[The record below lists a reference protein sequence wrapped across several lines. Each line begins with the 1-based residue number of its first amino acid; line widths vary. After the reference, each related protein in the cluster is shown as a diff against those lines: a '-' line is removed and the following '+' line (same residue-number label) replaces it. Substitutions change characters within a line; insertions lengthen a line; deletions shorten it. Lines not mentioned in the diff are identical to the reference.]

1 LRVPEKLKSVSLVG
15 AAEGCDLL
23 ILLLLLLLLLLLI
36 LILLLLLLLP
46 LPLLSRIGNPEDQDQ
61 KIAAFGSSYA
71 GPIIQPSP
79 ADSFVIFPS
88 SA

>member
-1 LRVPEKLKSVSLVG
+1 LRVPEKLKNMSLVG
-15 AAEGCDLL
+15 AAKGCDLL
-23 ILLLLLLLLLLLI
+23 ILLLLLLLLLLLP
-36 LILLLLLLLP
+36 LLL
-46 LPLLSRIGNPEDQDQ
+46 RIGNPEDQDQ
-61 KIAAFGSSYA
+61 KIAAFGSSCA